1 MYSNRRKTLQTVLP
15 LFDFKVPFSGA
26 LDAENRWVK
35 LATLIPW
42 DAVEADYC
50 RHFGDTGNDAYPA
63 RMALGALI
71 IKERLRLTDEETVAQ
86 LRENPYLQ
94 YFIGLKEYTT
104 NAPFD
109 ASLMVHFRSRITPEL
124 LVRINELMC
133 APKAKPDKKKD
144 EDAKPPSNAGRLIID
159 ATCAPEDMRHPT
171 DVGLLNDA
179 REHAERVIDQLWAS
193 GDRKSRKPRTYRRK
207 ARKQYLQT
215 IRRRHAPKSHI
226 RRGIRQQLGFLRR
239 NLRTIDHFPGNVSP
253 LVLSAQDYK
262 KLLVASEIYRQQS
275 VLYGMFDQQHR
286 RIEDRIVSLS
296 KPHVRPIVRGK
307 ASADVE
313 FGAKV
318 SVSVIGGKSYVD
330 RISWDAYN
338 ESTDLQKQVESF
350 KARTGS
356 YPESVHADRIYRTRD
371 NLRWCQAKGIRLSG
385 PPLGRPPVEE
395 SERDLLRRQQRLD
408 ERIRIEIEG
417 KFGTAKRRYALDR
430 IMTKLQRTSETTIV
444 LVFLVMNL
452 DKILRDLLLSLLEW
466 LLQRRVNQTAG
477 IAFDPTYPNYGKLFR
492 KP

>member
-1 MYSNRRKTLQTVLP
+1 MYSNRRKTLQTELT
-15 LFDFKVPFSGA
+15 LFDFKVPFGGS

-35 LATLIPW
+35 LAKLIPW
-42 DAVEADYC
+42 DDVEADYC

-71 IKERLRLTDEETVAQ
+71 IKERLKLTDEETVAQ

-94 YFIGLKEYTT
+94 YFIGLKEYATK
-104 NAPFD
+104 APFD

-124 LVRINELMC
+124 LMRINGLLC
-133 APKAKPDKKKD
+133 APKGKPAKKKD
-144 EDAKPPSNAGRLIID
+144 QDAKPPSNNGRLIVD

-171 DVGLLNDA
+171 DIGLLNDA
-179 REHAERVIDQLWAS
+179 RAHTERVIDQLWVFANQN
-193 GDRKSRKPRTYRRK
+193 SRKPRTYRRK
-207 ARKQYLQT
+207 ARKQYLKT

-239 NLRTIDHFPGNVSP
+239 NLKTIDRLRGNAA
-253 LVLSAQDYK
+253 LSALTAQDYK

-275 VLYGMFDQQHR
+275 VLYEMFGLQHR

-313 FGAKV
+313 FGAKL
-318 SVSVIGGKSYVD
+318 SVSVIDGKSYVD

-356 YPESVHADRIYRTRD
+356 YPESVHADKIYRTRD
-371 NLRWCQAKGIRLSG
+371 NLRWCQDKGIRLSG

-395 SERDLLRRQQRLD
+395 SERELLRKQQRLD

-430 IMTKLQRTSETTIV
+430 IMTKLRRTSETTIV

-466 LLQRRVNQTAG
+466 LLQRRLGQIVSIDFVVAQ
-477 IAFDPTYPNYGKLFR
+477 
-492 KP
+492 

>member
-1 MYSNRRKTLQTVLP
+1 MYTNRRKTLQTELP
-15 LFDFKVPFSGA
+15 LFDFKIPFGGA

-35 LATLIPW
+35 LSKLIPW
-42 DAVEADYC
+42 DEVEADYC

-71 IKERLRLTDEETVAQ
+71 IKERLKLTDEETVAQ

-94 YFIGLKEYTT
+94 YFIGLKEYSTK
-104 NAPFD
+104 APFD

-124 LVRINELMC
+124 LMRINELLC

-144 EDAKPPSNAGRLIID
+144 VGTKPPSNTGRLIVD

-171 DVGLLNDA
+171 DIGLLNDA
-179 REHAERVIDQLWAS
+179 REHTERIIDQLWSFANQ
-193 GDRKSRKPRTYRRK
+193 RSRKPRTYRRK
-207 ARKQYLQT
+207 GRKQYLQT

-239 NLRTIDHFPGNVSP
+239 NLKTIDRLRVNAALS
-253 LVLSAQDYK
+253 VLSAQDYK

-275 VLYGMFDQQHR
+275 ILYGMFGLQHR

-313 FGAKV
+313 FGAKL
-318 SVSVIGGKSYVD
+318 SVSVIDGKSYVD

-350 KARTGS
+350 KVRTGS
-356 YPESVHADRIYRTRD
+356 YPESVHADKIYRTRD
-371 NLRWCQAKGIRLSG
+371 NLRWCQEKGIRLSG

-395 SERDLLRRQQRLD
+395 SERDLLRRRQRLD

-417 KFGTAKRRYALDR
+417 KFGTAKRRYTLDR
-430 IMTKLQRTSETTIV
+430 IMTKLRRTSETTIA

-466 LLQRRVNQTAG
+466 LLQRRFSQIEGFVLEA
-477 IAFDPTYPNYGKLFR
+477 A
-492 KP
+492 